1 MEDYKSKLIR
11 QYLKEKIDIAKNID
25 IESINVLCEK
35 IIKCYDED
43 GTVFLSANGGPVGAI
58 ESFATDLRIHPFVL
72 EDKSITTNIPRLKVI
87 SLVES
92 SSMLSGISN
101 DLGYE
106 MVFVEQLKNFLRQ
119 GKNINDVYISFSGSG
134 NSKNIIN
141 SIEMAKTYGVFC
153 SCISGR
159 DGGKAKKIANNCI
172 IVPGSSKFPGQTG
185 KNDNN
190 FHIEDFQT
198 SITHMITGILKDHVL
213 KKLS

>member
-1 MEDYKSKLIR
+1 MDNYLQNLID
-11 QYLKEKIDIAKNID
+11 QYLKEKIQIAENID
-25 IESINVLCEK
+25 TNSIMILCKK
-35 IIKCYDED
+35 IIQCYEND
-43 GTVFLSANGGPVGAI
+43 GIVFLAANGGPVGAI
-58 ESFATDLRIHPFVL
+58 DSFATDLRIHPFVL
-72 EDKSITTNIPRLKVI
+72 EDKSVTTNVPRLKVI

-106 MVFVEQLKNFLRQ
+106 MVFVEQLKNFLRK
-119 GKNINDVYISFSGSG
+119 GKNHNDVYISFSGSG

-141 SIEMAKTYGVFC
+141 SIEMAKKYGVFC

-159 DGGKAKKIANNCI
+159 DGGKARSIADNCI

-198 SITHMITGILKDHVL
+198 SITHMITGILKDHVIR
-213 KKLS
+213 KIA